1 MVILN
6 RTPFYAESGGQIG
19 DHGDL
24 RGDTGIFQVQDTQR
38 PLKGFTVHYGELSEG
53 YLRVGETVQADVDE
67 LRRENTM
74 RNHSATHLLHKALR
88 NRLGTQVQQRG
99 SLVEPERLRFDFSSP
114 RALNGEDLQHID
126 AEINRWIR
134 ANYSVTTNIMPI
146 QDAMETG
153 AMALFGEKYDDLV
166 RVVSMGSSIELC
178 GGTHCRATGQ
188 IGTYITIQET
198 SIAAGIRR
206 IEALTGSAAEEYL
219 LQRSE
224 TVDTIAS
231 TLQVQPDQVQS
242 RIEQL
247 LQDLAA
253 ARRQIANYQRNEAVL
268 QAQNL
273 VEHAKEVADVAV
285 IAASVNVADAKVLR
299 EMGDMVR
306 TKLQHPGV
314 VVLASDL
321 GDRSALQVSVDPALT
336 KRGLHAGKIAGEVG
350 ARLGGKGG
358 GRPDSAQ
365 GGGKDKT
372 ALPAA
377 LDLVTALVRDNLK

>member
-1 MVILN
+1 
-6 RTPFYAESGGQIG
+6 
-19 DHGDL
+19 
-24 RGDTGIFQVQDTQR
+24 
-38 PLKGFTVHYGELSEG
+38 
-53 YLRVGETVQADVDE
+53 
-67 LRRENTM
+67 
-74 RNHSATHLLHKALR
+74 
-88 NRLGTQVQQRG
+88 
-99 SLVEPERLRFDFSSP
+99 
-114 RALNGEDLQHID
+114 LNGEDLQHID

-134 ANYSVTTNIMPI
+134 ANYPVTTNIMPI

-306 TKLQHPGV
+306 TKLQRPGV

-321 GDRSALQVSVDPALT
+321 GERIALQVSVDPALT